1 MNESGKRQMN
11 ERMMK
16 ERREGR
22 EKTRKRERRNKNE
35 DWKDPMTNGSLK
47 EVTGE
52 NENDIMEVRS

>member
-47 EVTGE
+47 KSQVKMRKT
-52 NENDIMEVRS
+52 